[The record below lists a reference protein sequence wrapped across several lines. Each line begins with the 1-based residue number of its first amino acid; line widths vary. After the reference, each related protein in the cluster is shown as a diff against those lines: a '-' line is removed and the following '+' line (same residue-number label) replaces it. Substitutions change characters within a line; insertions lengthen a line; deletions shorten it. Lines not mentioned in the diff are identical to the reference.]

1 MPAPHSERNGRSGP
15 ADRED
20 SGGRRVSDI
29 VADEIRGMI
38 ANGELAAG
46 QALPSETAL
55 MEAFQIARPTMREV
69 LRVLE
74 SDGLVEVRRGVNGG
88 PVVSDMPLAPVARLV
103 GVHLQARGVTL
114 LDLKD
119 AQSVIEPGAARLA
132 AQAGSE
138 EDIARLRELAAE
150 AESCTRIEEFGAV
163 AARFH
168 LMIMEASGN
177 TTLAVLGGLLS
188 ALLPDSYAAS
198 LKGTPDGV
206 ARAVIKSAAVWYSQ
220 LVDAIE
226 AGDGDVAEQLWARHQ
241 HMTRFQGWDSFSG
254 PSELYRLYPPTDRQA
269 LVRE

>member
-1 MPAPHSERNGRSGP
+1 MPVPHSKRSDPG
-15 ADRED
+15 DRE
-20 SGGRRVSDI
+20 GNGNRRVFET

-38 ANGELAAG
+38 ANGQLPVG

-88 PVVSDMPLAPVARLV
+88 PVVSSMPLAPVARLV

-114 LDLKD
+114 HDLKD

-132 AQAGSE
+132 SQARSE
-138 EDIARLRELAAE
+138 EDIVQLRELVTE
-150 AESCTRIEEFGAV
+150 VESCTHIEEFGV
-163 AARFH
+163 LAARFH
-168 LMIMEASGN
+168 LLIMKVSGN
-177 TTLAVLGGLLS
+177 TTLAMIGELLS
-188 ALLPDSYAAS
+188 TLLPDSYVAS
-198 LKGTPDGV
+198 LKGTRDGV
-206 ARAVIKSAAVWYSQ
+206 VRAVIKSAAVWYSQ

-226 AGDGDVAEQLWARHQ
+226 AGDGDAAEQLWARHQ
-241 HMTRFQGWDSFSG
+241 HMARFQGAAISG
-254 PSELYRLYPPTDRQA
+254 RPELYRLYPRTDRPA